1 MAKNVLSDDSTIT
14 IPVRNLISILGAVA
28 ISSWAYFGV
37 LERLTSV
44 ERDLAVHWE
53 EIEEN
58 DNWIDEFEPP
68 ASVQESV
75 ETVRELELQIVVM
88 QYELELVR
96 NHVNEMY
103 RDDK

>member
-37 LERLTSV
+37 LERLTSI
-44 ERDLAVHWE
+44 ERDLGVHWE

-58 DNWIDEFEPP
+58 DKWIDEFEPP
-68 ASVQESV
+68 AEVKDTITRVRDLEQHIAIL
-75 ETVRELELQIVVM
+75 ETKIDTM
-88 QYELELVR
+88 M
-96 NHVNEMY
+96 N
-103 RDDK
+103 K

>member
-37 LERLTSV
+37 LERLTSI

-58 DNWIDEFEPP
+58 DNWIDDFEPP
-68 ASVQESV
+68 AEVKDTITRVRDLEQHIAII
-75 ETVRELELQIVVM
+75 ETQIEIM
-88 QYELELVR
+88 NNNR
-96 NHVNEMY
+96 
-103 RDDK
+103 

>member
-28 ISSWAYFGV
+28 ISCWAYFGV
-37 LERLTSV
+37 LERLTSI
-44 ERDLAVHWE
+44 ERDLGAHWE

-68 ASVQESV
+68 AEVKD
-75 ETVRELELQIVVM
+75 TITR
-88 QYELELVR
+88 VR
-96 NHVNEMY
+96 NLEQHIVILETKIETML
-103 RDDK
+103 RDK

>member
-37 LERLTSV
+37 LERLTSI
-44 ERDLAVHWE
+44 ERDLGVHWE

-68 ASVQESV
+68 AEVKDTITRVRDLEQHIAII
-75 ETVRELELQIVVM
+75 ETKIEAMI
-88 QYELELVR
+88 
-96 NHVNEMY
+96 
-103 RDDK
+103 RDK